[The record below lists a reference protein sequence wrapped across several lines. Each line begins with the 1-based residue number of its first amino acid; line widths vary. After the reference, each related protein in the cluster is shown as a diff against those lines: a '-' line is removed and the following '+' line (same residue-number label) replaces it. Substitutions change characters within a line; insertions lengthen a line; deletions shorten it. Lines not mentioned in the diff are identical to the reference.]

1 MQISSVYCCFPL
13 AWTGGYIHT
22 IPDGASCSASHRGGG
37 ERLYT
42 GYGLSKVR
50 TVRRALSQVYAK
62 AQKQQHQQQQQQ
74 ISNVNCEL
82 LKGRAIDNSPL
93 LYDRLP
99 LTHKPPYQ

>member
-1 MQISSVYCCFPL
+1 MGLLVPL
-13 AWTGGYIHT
+13 LIGEG
-22 IPDGASCSASHRGGG
+22 R

-62 AQKQQHQQQQQQ
+62 AQKQQHQQQQ

>member
-1 MQISSVYCCFPL
+1 MALLVLLLI
-13 AWTGGYIHT
+13 GEG
-22 IPDGASCSASHRGGG
+22 R

-62 AQKQQHQQQQQQ
+62 AQKQKQQQQ

-99 LTHKPPYQ
+99 LTHKTPYQ